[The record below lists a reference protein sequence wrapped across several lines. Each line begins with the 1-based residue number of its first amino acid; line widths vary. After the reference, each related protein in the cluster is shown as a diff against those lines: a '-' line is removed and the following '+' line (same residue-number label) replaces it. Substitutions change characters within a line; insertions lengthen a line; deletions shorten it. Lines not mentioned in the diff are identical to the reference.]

1 MDNINGTISGGEFLH
16 EEMMLLQTISNLPFF
31 RKHVRSRVFTFKT
44 NPFRRGVNGKWR
56 DTVQQDKSV
65 SSLTGSR
72 FLNQTAAGV

>member
-16 EEMMLLQTISNLPFF
+16 EEMMLLQTISSFLSKTCSISSF
-31 RKHVRSRVFTFKT
+31 HVRNESLSEGR
-44 NPFRRGVNGKWR
+44 NGKWR